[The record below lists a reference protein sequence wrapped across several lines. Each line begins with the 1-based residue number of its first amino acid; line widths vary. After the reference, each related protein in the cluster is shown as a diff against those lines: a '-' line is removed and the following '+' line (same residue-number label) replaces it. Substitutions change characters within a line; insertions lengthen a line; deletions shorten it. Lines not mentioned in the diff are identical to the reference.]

1 MTVFETGIRQFR
13 MAMGIVWGYRINP
26 RNVERL
32 VGDALATLREFGE
45 PGADV
50 RELTEGPQATPEDRA
65 NFATMNLRRTTR
77 RLAKQSPFYARR
89 FAEAGVDPGKLDL
102 DNLSQVPVTVKAELK
117 ERSGEFLCA
126 DSRRYLATRTT
137 GTTGKPIEIWLSQY
151 EMTLWPAM
159 GALAA
164 VVRDDFRPDD
174 LMQVNISS
182 RATAAVSLDVATCK
196 LIGTG
201 CRLVGT
207 VLEDETLDALTEG
220 VTLWS
225 TTASY
230 LGLILLAARRR
241 GMGPAD
247 FTLRRID
254 VGGEV
259 LSPTIAQ
266 AARETFGV
274 ETVSDLFGMTEVI
287 PVTGRHCN
295 QHHLHHDINMGMAE
309 YIGLD
314 TGRRAEPG
322 ELATVVITPFY
333 PYRECMPVL
342 RYDTRDVVRRLADDR
357 LTCDLSALPGVTKI
371 LGKADQ
377 LIRLGPGD
385 IVSPREIVEAV
396 DALPTSPW
404 PARFRATAD
413 GGRLT
418 LTLTE
423 SAVAGFG
430 HAAAIQH
437 FAERGLDVDVAIV
450 GDEQGAALRPLRCD
464 LRETTF
470 AARPALIGV

>member
-207 VLEDETLDALTEG
+207 VPEDETLD
-220 VTLWS
+220 
-225 TTASY
+225 
-230 LGLILLAARRR
+230 
-241 GMGPAD
+241 P
-247 FTLRRID
+247 
-254 VGGEV
+254 
-259 LSPTIAQ
+259 
-266 AARETFGV
+266 
-274 ETVSDLFGMTEVI
+274 
-287 PVTGRHCN
+287 
-295 QHHLHHDINMGMAE
+295 
-309 YIGLD
+309 
-314 TGRRAEPG
+314 
-322 ELATVVITPFY
+322 
-333 PYRECMPVL
+333 
-342 RYDTRDVVRRLADDR
+342 
-357 LTCDLSALPGVTKI
+357 
-371 LGKADQ
+371 
-377 LIRLGPGD
+377 
-385 IVSPREIVEAV
+385 SPR
-396 DALPTSPW
+396 
-404 PARFRATAD
+404 
-413 GGRLT
+413 G
-418 LTLTE
+418 
-423 SAVAGFG
+423 
-430 HAAAIQH
+430 
-437 FAERGLDVDVAIV
+437 
-450 GDEQGAALRPLRCD
+450 
-464 LRETTF
+464 
-470 AARPALIGV
+470 